1 MSWLVSYSR
10 KVRYSDTDAQGIVFN
25 GNYAVYFDDTLT
37 DLFEEVGLTTP
48 KMQAAGFEVVTANLT
63 INFKATATLG
73 DVLETRVRV
82 ARIGTKSITFELET
96 RIEDTG
102 VVTADGQVVFVT
114 VDHSTFT
121 PVEVP
126 QLAIDALQPGDGCG
140 VGS

>member
-140 VGS
+140 DGS

>member
-1 MSWLVSYSR
+1 MSWLVSYRR

-96 RIEDTG
+96 HIEGTG

-126 QLAIDALQPGDGCG
+126 QLAIDALRPGDG
-140 VGS
+140 